1 MEPHPA
7 AVKIRTRQGYCSG
20 VLVDASL
27 LPRPQ
32 LRAQLVLTCA
42 HFFRD
47 GIEERDHYKVSG
59 GFNRRLTAVRTID
72 GTDMALC
79 LLDSPAPPRDVPGLT
94 TRTPGFH
101 EEIVTWGYGGK
112 ARRAQQ
118 RRGRFLMPF
127 FRTWSVDFRTT
138 VSPAGMVFNTV
149 PAVKG
154 DSGGPAL
161 VGDDVVGTQ
170 ALILNPFGK
179 NLRIAT
185 LALVGTHRPALVAA
199 ATALLAGADEHETR
213 SKKP

>member
-1 MEPHPA
+1 MTSHPA
-7 AVKIRTRQGYCSG
+7 AVKIRTRRGYCSG

-27 LPRPQ
+27 LPCSQ

-47 GIEERDHYKVSG
+47 GLEVGDHYKVSG

-72 GTDMALC
+72 GTDIALC
-79 LLDSPAPPRDVPGLT
+79 LLDKPAPPRDVPGIST
-94 TRTPGFH
+94 QTPGFR
-101 EEIVTWGYGGK
+101 EQIVTWGFGGK
-112 ARRAQQ
+112 ARRAQK
-118 RRGRFLMPF
+118 RRGLFLMPF

-161 VGDDVVGTQ
+161 VGEDVVGTQ

-185 LALVGTHRPALVAA
+185 LALVGPHRAALVAA
-199 ATALLAGADEHETR
+199 ATALLAET
-213 SKKP
+213 KGN